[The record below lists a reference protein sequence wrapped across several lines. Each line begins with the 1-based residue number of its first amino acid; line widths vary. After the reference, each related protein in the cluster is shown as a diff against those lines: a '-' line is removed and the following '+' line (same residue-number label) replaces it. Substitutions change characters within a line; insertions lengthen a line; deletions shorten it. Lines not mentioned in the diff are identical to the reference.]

1 MQIKF
6 DRIQAGSLPPK
17 FTYVNAEAGARDN
30 MVRFFSFEIFK
41 ERFSKFTVYLKGQ
54 AKCN

>member
-17 FTYVNAEAGARDN
+17 FTHVNAEAGARDN
-30 MVRFFSFEIFK
+30 MVRFFFFGNFQREILN
-41 ERFSKFTVYLKGQ
+41 VYIVSE
-54 AKCN
+54 